1 MAAKRWYALSIGKDM
16 KYWREILILIL
27 TVILVAS
34 VQECGSE
41 KSRANA
47 NYKALTDTTSHFKN
61 RLGTITASRAALQL
75 TNSELKQT
83 LLSKDDSLN
92 QLSKEFVQLR
102 SVVKFSSKLKLP
114 AAAVKF
120 ETPIPG
126 QTCDSLPLA
135 FERSGAFRQ
144 KWFQFYYSVTP
155 DSLKITDM
163 AMNNT
168 TTVITGVKR
177 KWFLGKQVVKTDVTH
192 SNPYISTQQITS
204 AEVVVPEPWYKKWYL
219 WLAAGIAGGLLIK

>member
-1 MAAKRWYALSIGKDM
+1 M

-34 VQECGSE
+34 IQECGSE
-41 KSRANA
+41 KSRADN

-61 RLGTITASRAALQL
+61 RVGTITASKAALQL
-75 TNSELKQT
+75 TNSELKQN
-83 LLSKDDSLN
+83 LLSKDDSLK
-92 QLSKEFVQLR
+92 QLSKEFVKLR
-102 SVVKFSSKLKLP
+102 SVVKFNSKVGLP
-114 AAAVKF
+114 DAAVKF
-120 ETPIPG
+120 NTPIPG
-126 QTCDSLPLA
+126 HPCDSLPVA

-144 KWFQFYYSVTP
+144 KWFQFNYSVTP

-177 KWFLGKQVVKTDVTH
+177 KWFLGQQVVKTDVTN
-192 SNPYISTQQITS
+192 SNPYVSTQQITS
-204 AEVVVPEPWYKKWYL
+204 AEVVVPEPWYKKWYVH
-219 WLAAGIAGGLLIK
+219 LALGITAGLLIK